1 MNNWGA
7 AVATHLERCVA
18 LDGVCHEIASSR
30 SVRQFDHVSSLG
42 VVRVW
47 SLVDCREE
55 GRMTQCFCINY
66 TSQDESSAY
75 FPTTVSI
82 YLGTNCIS
90 TLFFPHRSHLHV
102 VGLASRFHPGAVRER
117 HQHTNVYSRQI
128 SQIQHRL
135 RPEER
140 RLLDAAA
147 ADALFPPGG
156 R

>member
-1 MNNWGA
+1 
-7 AVATHLERCVA
+7 
-18 LDGVCHEIASSR
+18 
-30 SVRQFDHVSSLG
+30 
-42 VVRVW
+42 
-47 SLVDCREE
+47 
-55 GRMTQCFCINY
+55 MTQCFCINY

-102 VGLASRFHPGAVRER
+102 VGLASRFHQGAVRER

-147 ADALFPPGG
+147 ADALFPPDG